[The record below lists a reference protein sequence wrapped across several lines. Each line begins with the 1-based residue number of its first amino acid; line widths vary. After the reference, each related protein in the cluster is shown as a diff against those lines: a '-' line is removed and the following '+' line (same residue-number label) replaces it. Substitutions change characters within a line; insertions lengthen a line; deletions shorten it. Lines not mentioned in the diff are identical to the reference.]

1 MLKRI
6 GTIVFAGSAAL
17 LAAVAGPASAGG
29 VQAPANSLHQL
40 DERVLTVGHR
50 LAVAGSDLC
59 ASHEYHAGFAIHDL
73 SQYGG
78 AHRRALAVTALA
90 EGPAVLALVPGGP
103 AAAAGLQR
111 DDIVLAAD
119 GAALPR
125 APEGAENS
133 FAPAERIIEALER
146 AFSDGRAV
154 LAVRRGGVGR
164 SVEVSAALGCASRF
178 QVVPSERLN
187 ALADGRYVQL
197 TSALAAFAA
206 DDHELAGLIA
216 HELSHNILRHRA
228 RLNAAGID
236 RGLLQHFGRNAR
248 LTRETEREADRFAV
262 YLLVRAGYDPAAL
275 IRVWTRAAPRT
286 GSLLGGTHPRWRD
299 RIAAVRAEIAEVER
313 LRAAGQEVRP
323 AWTPAA
329 LD

>member
-1 MLKRI
+1 M
-6 GTIVFAGSAAL
+6 A
-17 LAAVAGPASAGG
+17 AGPAAAGG
-29 VQAPANSLHQL
+29 SQPSADSLRQL

-59 ASHEYHAGFAIHDL
+59 ASRQYQSGFAIHDL

-78 AHRRALAVTALA
+78 ADRRALAATALA
-90 EGPAVLALVPGGP
+90 EGPAVLALMPDGP

-111 DDIVLAAD
+111 DDVVLAAD

-125 APEGAENS
+125 APDDAENS
-133 FAPAERIIEALER
+133 YAPTERIIDALER

-154 LAVRRGGVGR
+154 LAVRRGGADLI
-164 SVEVSAALGCASRF
+164 VEVAAALGCASRF
-178 QVVPSERLN
+178 QVVPSARLN

-197 TSALAAFAA
+197 TSALVAAAA

-216 HELSHNILRHRA
+216 HELAHNILRHRA

-275 IRVWTRAAPRT
+275 IRIWTRVAPR
-286 GSLLGGTHPRWRD
+286 GGLLAGTHPRWRD
-299 RIAAVRAEIAEVER
+299 RIAAVRAEIAEVDR
-313 LRAAGQEVRP
+313 LRSAGHEIRP
-323 AWTPAA
+323 AWTPAS